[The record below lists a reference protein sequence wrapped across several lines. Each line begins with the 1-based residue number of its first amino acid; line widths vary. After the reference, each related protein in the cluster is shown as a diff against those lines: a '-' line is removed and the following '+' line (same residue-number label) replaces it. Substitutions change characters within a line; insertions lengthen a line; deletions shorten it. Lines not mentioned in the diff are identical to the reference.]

1 MDRIDTPAPKGIVP
15 GLRAQGAARASSTAP
30 AQAKAAV
37 DEASAVPVSSVASA
51 GVEPPIDQ
59 ERVDEIRRAV
69 EAGRYPVVPTRI
81 ADAMIAAGFLL
92 RVGE

>member
-1 MDRIDTPAPKGIVP
+1 MDRIDTQAPKGIAP
-15 GLRAQGAARASSTAP
+15 GLRAQGAARAAGT
-30 AQAKAAV
+30 AQAKVAAA
-37 DEASAVPVSSVASA
+37 EASAVPVSSVASA

-59 ERVDEIRRAV
+59 ERVKEIRRAI
-69 EAGRYPVVPTRI
+69 EEGSYSVVPTRI

>member
-1 MDRIDTPAPKGIVP
+1 MDRIDTQAPKGIAP
-15 GLRAQGAARASSTAP
+15 GLSAQGAARAAGTAP
-30 AQAKAAV
+30 AQAKVAAE
-37 DEASAVPVSSVASA
+37 EASAVPVSSVASA

-59 ERVDEIRRAV
+59 ERVKEIRRAI
-69 EAGRYPVVPTRI
+69 EEGSYSVVPTRI

>member
-1 MDRIDTPAPKGIVP
+1 MDRIDTQAPMCIAP
-15 GLRAQGAARASSTAP
+15 GLRAQGAARAAGTAP
-30 AQAKAAV
+30 AQAKVAAE
-37 DEASAVPVSSVASA
+37 EASAVPVSSVASA

-59 ERVDEIRRAV
+59 ERVKEIRRAI
-69 EAGRYPVVPTRI
+69 EEGSYSVVPTRI